1 MINLEDLVEE
11 NEAVAK
17 YHVTSDGLA
26 TRECII
32 NKDSDDISGALEDT
46 LHRIL
51 DNGGNEDDVWRI
63 LGAKIPEEDE
73 WDDLNEFNEYINIDL
88 GYVIC
93 GLIDS
98 FLK

>member
-11 NEAVAK
+11 NEVIAK
-17 YHVTSDGLA
+17 YHVTFDGLA

-63 LGAKIPEEDE
+63 LGAKIPEEVEKVKNSDRI
-73 WDDLNEFNEYINIDL
+73 LIININDQVL
-88 GYVIC
+88 
-93 GLIDS
+93 
-98 FLK
+98 FLNKS